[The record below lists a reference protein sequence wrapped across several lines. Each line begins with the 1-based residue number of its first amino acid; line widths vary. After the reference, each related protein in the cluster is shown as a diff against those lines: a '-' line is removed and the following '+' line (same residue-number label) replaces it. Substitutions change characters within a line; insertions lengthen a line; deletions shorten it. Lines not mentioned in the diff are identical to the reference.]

1 MGGKH
6 RKSRYES
13 SSSSDSETSDSSSS
27 DTSDSD
33 LDTSHKH
40 KSHHKTGRS
49 RHKKHR
55 KHKKDRRSRSSSSDS
70 SVSLNRKHRKHKHH
84 SSKHHKKHKHS
95 KHPKHEQCKA
105 DNGIYNRDRESGIRY
120 DLGRQDLYSTND
132 RDQYRYNMDGYW
144 DRDARNSYDQDICR
158 DYCRSERDQSRRE
171 KYYGYH
177 QEASSSES
185 QYYAHSRYL
194 TQSESYRHSQMTS
207 HEQRQNEYEYKH
219 YPVTQQR
226 DNHSHS
232 RYYSQQDN
240 CRHLVSRQSSYSQTA
255 GSQPTAYFH
264 TKPICDK
271 SLLTA
276 DSLEQTQSTTDS
288 FNQSRVYHSNQIIDM
303 TTSQLGGS
311 SQSDGSWSSASF
323 HYQIGQGGSLQPD
336 GSQSSAN
343 VHSQI
348 ASSQSTN
355 QFHNHADSSQQE
367 ACPFIQL
374 TNDAFIPIDH
384 SLSPS
389 ELRTLK
395 DKLLNAEQGL
405 LDAKKKFLNNL
416 AEIDRKFKEHE
427 RKFKEHENEITKQ
440 YQCAQRE
447 LLQAR
452 ERVKM
457 KYNMVSPE
465 SNSEKIGS
473 MQSSSVESLNYH
485 IPKTGGSMPT
495 ASHQINNQEPKIKN
509 EYSKIENEQEQY
521 QKIESGLEYLCPD
534 KLITK
539 DENVTDIQADEYL
552 NAYSNTIK
560 HSDSVIQEDS
570 VKKATLVSSKNDL
583 NHEKS
588 LTQEEIMT
596 DASSDIPYDLS
607 SSFIGQL
614 LKSSLV
620 TSCFCDLSST
630 FMAELIEDQL
640 HSIPETD
647 FDDSFRSNS
656 HEYQMISTPKYD
668 QAAKL

>member
-1 MGGKH
+1 MRALHPVIQKLQIH
-6 RKSRYES
+6 HLLTHLILTWILLTNTNHTTRQVDQDTRNIESIRKIE
-13 SSSSDSETSDSSSS
+13 
-27 DTSDSD
+27 D
-33 LDTSHKH
+33 LDHQALIVQYHSTVNIENINITVQNIT
-40 KSHHKTGRS
+40 KSINILS
-49 RHKKHR
+49 IQ
-55 KHKKDRRSRSSSSDS
+55 S
-70 SVSLNRKHRKHKHH
+70 N
-84 SSKHHKKHKHS
+84 
-95 KHPKHEQCKA
+95 EQCKA

-144 DRDARNSYDQDICR
+144 NRDARNSYDQDICR

-232 RYYSQQDN
+232 RYYSQQDS
-240 CRHLVSRQSSYSQTA
+240 CRHLVSRPFSYSQTA

-264 TKPICDK
+264 TKRICDK

-323 HYQIGQGGSLQPD
+323 HYQIGQGGSLQHD

-348 ASSQSTN
+348 ASSQSTA

-405 LDAKKKFLNNL
+405 LDAKNKYFNNL
-416 AEIDRKFKEHE
+416 TECE
-427 RKFKEHENEITKQ
+427 RKFKEHVRMRSQNSTNMHKGNCYKQ
-440 YQCAQRE
+440 G
-447 LLQAR
+447 
-452 ERVKM
+452 K
-457 KYNMVSPE
+457 
-465 SNSEKIGS
+465 G
-473 MQSSSVESLNYH
+473 
-485 IPKTGGSMPT
+485 
-495 ASHQINNQEPKIKN
+495 
-509 EYSKIENEQEQY
+509 
-521 QKIESGLEYLCPD
+521 
-534 KLITK
+534 
-539 DENVTDIQADEYL
+539 
-552 NAYSNTIK
+552 
-560 HSDSVIQEDS
+560 
-570 VKKATLVSSKNDL
+570 
-583 NHEKS
+583 
-588 LTQEEIMT
+588 
-596 DASSDIPYDLS
+596 
-607 SSFIGQL
+607 
-614 LKSSLV
+614 
-620 TSCFCDLSST
+620 
-630 FMAELIEDQL
+630 
-640 HSIPETD
+640 
-647 FDDSFRSNS
+647 
-656 HEYQMISTPKYD
+656 
-668 QAAKL
+668 